1 MNSFESK
8 PLLNSDAQL
17 HNGHFDLT
25 ETVAPY
31 EKYADDE
38 SPVDNKND
46 NPDSLPI
53 TFEEDPTYA

>member
-1 MNSFESK
+1 MNSFENK

-17 HNGHFDLT
+17 HNGHFDLK

-38 SPVDNKND
+38 SYVDSKNSD
-46 NPDSLPI
+46 PNSTPI
-53 TFEEDPTYA
+53 SF